1 MKHRKIIYSIF
12 LIIIVIIFAFFF
24 WPKNKKINNEKI
36 NLVQS
41 VTETE
46 EKEQTIITELPPI
59 IVDQYL
65 ISKNYEII
73 PKDPKGN
80 KKIVLLTI
88 DDGPSSQAIQMM
100 KILEAHNI
108 KAIFFINGMHDK
120 ANPGVIEEEA
130 KEGFP
135 IGNHTWS
142 HINLKNSINNT
153 LVDKEINDN
162 SNLIKEKSASLPRF
176 FRSPFGMSNIY
187 SRNIVKQGNMI
198 SMNWSDAA
206 KDWEKTAK
214 NQDVFIKNV
223 IDELHPGSIILIH
236 EHPWSLANLDALL
249 TTIEQKGYTFA
260 DPNNI
265 VE

>member
-1 MKHRKIIYSIF
+1 MKNKKILGIIF
-12 LIIIVIIFAFFF
+12 LITIIIIIIFFF
-24 WPKNKKINNEKI
+24 WSKNEKINNEKI
-36 NLVQS
+36 NLVRGA
-41 VTETE
+41 TETQ
-46 EKEQTIITELPPI
+46 EKEKIITPQLPQK

-65 ISKNYEII
+65 ISKNFDII

-100 KILEAHNI
+100 KILEAHKI

-130 KEGFP
+130 KAGFP

-142 HINLKNSINNT
+142 HINLLKTKNT
-153 LVDKEINDN
+153 DLVNKEIN
-162 SNLIKEKSASLPRF
+162 SNIDLITKKSLIAPRF
-176 FRSPFGMSNIY
+176 FRSPYGVSSTY
-187 SRNIVKQGNMI
+187 SRDLVKKDNMI

-223 IDELHPGSIILIH
+223 TDGLHPGSIILIH
-236 EHPWSLANLDALL
+236 EHPWSLANLDAMI

>member
-1 MKHRKIIYSIF
+1 MF
-12 LIIIVIIFAFFF
+12 LIIIVIIIAYFF
-24 WPKNKKINNEKI
+24 WPKNEKYSISIKNE
-36 NLVQS
+36 S
-41 VTETE
+41 VLQ
-46 EKEQTIITELPPI
+46 KQEQIITPVQQKI
-59 IVDQYL
+59 ADQYI
-65 ISKNYEII
+65 ISKNFDIV

-88 DDGPSSQAIQMM
+88 DDGPSGQAIQMM
-100 KILEAHNI
+100 KILEAHKI

-120 ANPGVIEEEA
+120 ANPGVIGEEA
-130 KEGFP
+130 KAGFP

-142 HINLKNSINNT
+142 HINLAKTKNID
-153 LVDKEINDN
+153 LVNKEINSNTDLIIKN
-162 SNLIKEKSASLPRF
+162 SLIAPRF
-176 FRSPFGMSNIY
+176 FRSPYGVSSTY
-187 SRNIVKQGNMI
+187 SRDLVKKDNMI

-214 NQDVFIKNV
+214 NQDVFVKNV
-223 IDELHPGSIILIH
+223 TDGLHPGSIILIH
-236 EHPWSLANLDALL
+236 EHPWSLANLDATI

>member
-1 MKHRKIIYSIF
+1 MKHRKILYLIF
-12 LIIIVIIFAFFF
+12 LIIIVIIITSFF
-24 WPKNKKINNEKI
+24 WPKNEKI

-41 VTETE
+41 
-46 EKEQTIITELPPI
+46 EKETRQKETIITSQLPQK
-59 IVDQYL
+59 IVDQYI
-65 ISKNYEII
+65 ISKNFDIV
-73 PKDPKGN
+73 PKDPKSN

-100 KILEAHNI
+100 KILEAHKI

-120 ANPGVIEEEA
+120 ANPGVIKEEA
-130 KEGFP
+130 KAGFP

-142 HINLKNSINNT
+142 HINLAKTKNLDLIN
-153 LVDKEINDN
+153 KEIN
-162 SNLIKEKSASLPRF
+162 SNADLIIKESSIAPRF
-176 FRSPFGMSNIY
+176 FRSPYGVSSTY
-187 SRNIVKQGNMI
+187 SRDLVKKDNMI

-214 NQDVFIKNV
+214 NQDVFVKNV
-223 IDELHPGSIILIH
+223 TDGLHPGSIILIH
-236 EHPWSLANLDALL
+236 EHPWSLANLDAMI